1 MFVGKGRLEMTEPS
15 QEGRVRVGRESY
27 PVEGE
32 NKKVSTDRPLD
43 QGRTSSGVGPMIAAR
58 GGREIAISGA
68 TGPPVDPPNLTC
80 KVTAFFEQNFQRLQ
94 NLWGSKDV
102 IW

>member
-1 MFVGKGRLEMTEPS
+1 VCVWEDQLEMTEPS
-15 QEGRVRVGRESY
+15 QEGRVRKGRKSH

-32 NKKVSTDRPLD
+32 NKVSADRPLD

-80 KVTAFFEQNFQRLQ
+80 KVTALFEQNFQRLQ